1 MIEIIRANNLSAFN
15 LNQKNDAHF
24 LDDRRSDRNDRHKT
38 SVRSKNSEF
47 FKTKDAREVMARV
60 VQDVSKNFT
69 FSDTSNLF
77 GCFNPTENVQEII
90 ERQNFV
96 KNISK
101 EVENNSFA
109 EIRIGKKT
117 WRPPYSVIVVT
128 EDEKDYMSL
137 QKSGCPVKLILN
149 DQDVKDLEDMDVVQV
164 LNCENYNMALER
176 LPQTVF
182 LNSVDEAYLE
192 KYVETLSQWKEIIFK
207 LNSMKLE
214 SEFRKV
220 VNEVNN
226 LMHLTNSK
234 KSEKIS
240 VERVNEALQEIRE
253 DIAKIVKEMTISG
266 SSLVEVISKGLIP
279 EELKIVVSK
288 AIQKTGLPSELFFK
302 TLPVTIDEHELNKL
316 MRKQEFKEFS
326 SVAEKIKLNS
336 KNLVKLPEKLKL
348 IDEYLLIHD
357 FKAGI
362 KSWCSDKTDFPMISE
377 TFHLEES
384 YNLFLK
390 NPQGIKFN
398 LDTENKCSIL
408 TGANS
413 GGKTTLLEHA
423 LQIVSCLHLGL
434 PMKGLSKSPL
444 FSEVYYFAKNK
455 GSMSKGA
462 FETLLTQMSEIKPGK
477 KTLILADEIE
487 AVTEPGVAGKMI
499 CATVDYFVKKNCF
512 MIVATHLGQ
521 EIVQNLPEFAR
532 VDGIEAKGLSEEN
545 ELIVDHNPVLGKL
558 ANSTPELII
567 EKMAKSIGGDYFNF
581 LHQNIVKNK
590 SKK

>member
-1 MIEIIRANNLSAFN
+1 MIKLIRENGLSAFN
-15 LNQKNDAHF
+15 LN
-24 LDDRRSDRNDRHKT
+24 KT

-47 FKTKDAREVMARV
+47 FKTKDAREVMSRV
-60 VQDVSKNFT
+60 VQDISKNFY

-77 GCFNPTENVQEII
+77 GCFSPTEDEKEII
-90 ERQNFV
+90 NRQNFIRGISNEI
-96 KNISK
+96 KNDL
-101 EVENNSFA
+101 FA
-109 EIRIGKKT
+109 DFKIGKKT

-182 LNSVDEAYLE
+182 LNSSDEAYLE
-192 KYVETLSQWKEIIFK
+192 KYVEILSQWNDLILK
-207 LNSMKLE
+207 LDSMNLD
-214 SEFRKV
+214 SELRTV
-220 VNEVNN
+220 VDEVKS

-240 VERVNEALQEIRE
+240 VERVNEALHEIRE
-253 DIAKIVKEMTISG
+253 DISQVVKEMTISG
-266 SSLVEVISKGLIP
+266 SSLVEMISKGLIP

-302 TLPVTIDEHELNKL
+302 TIPVTVDEHELNKL

-326 SVAEKIKLNS
+326 NVAEEIKLNS
-336 KNLVKLPEKLKL
+336 KKLIKLPEKLKL

-357 FKAGI
+357 FKAGV
-362 KSWCSDKTDFPMISE
+362 KLWCADKYDFPEISDKL
-377 TFHLEES
+377 HLEES
-384 YNLFLK
+384 RNIFLK
-390 NPQGIKFN
+390 NPQAINFN
-398 LDTENKCSIL
+398 LNKENRCSIL

-434 PMKGLSKSPL
+434 PMRGKSKSPL

-462 FETLLTQMSEIKPGK
+462 FETLLTQMSEIKTGNR
-477 KTLILADEIE
+477 TLILADEIE
-487 AVTEPGVAGKMI
+487 AVTEPGVAGKTI
-499 CATVDYFVKKNCF
+499 TLSRKTV
-512 MIVATHLGQ
+512 
-521 EIVQNLPEFAR
+521 
-532 VDGIEAKGLSEEN
+532 S
-545 ELIVDHNPVLGKL
+545 
-558 ANSTPELII
+558 
-567 EKMAKSIGGDYFNF
+567 
-581 LHQNIVKNK
+581 
-590 SKK
+590 

>member
-1 MIEIIRANNLSAFN
+1 MISMIRENNLSAFN
-15 LNQKNDAHF
+15 LN
-24 LDDRRSDRNDRHKT
+24 KT

-47 FKTKDAREVMARV
+47 FKTKDAREVMSRV
-60 VQDVSKNFT
+60 VQDVSKNFA
-69 FSDTSNLF
+69 FADTANLF
-77 GCFNPTENVQEII
+77 GCFNFTENVQKII

-96 KNISK
+96 KNI
-101 EVENNSFA
+101 NSDFKNDSFSQ
-109 EIRIGKKT
+109 IKIGKKT

-128 EDEKDYMSL
+128 EDEMDYMAL
-137 QKSGCPVKLILN
+137 QKSGCPVKLIIN

-164 LNCENYNMALER
+164 LNCENYNLALER

-182 LNSVDEAYLE
+182 LNSSEEAYLE
-192 KYVETLSQWKEIIFK
+192 KYVEILSQWKDII
-207 LNSMKLE
+207 LQLDSMNLE
-214 SEFRKV
+214 TEFRNI
-220 VNEVNN
+220 VNEVKT
-226 LMHLTNSK
+226 LLPLTESK
-234 KSEKIS
+234 KSEKITS
-240 VERVNEALQEIRE
+240 ERVNAGLHEIRE
-253 DIAKIVKEMTISG
+253 EIARVVKEMTISG
-266 SSLVEVISKGLIP
+266 SSLVEVISKGMIP

-288 AIQKTGLPSELFFK
+288 AIQKTNLPSELFFK
-302 TLPVTIDEHELNKL
+302 TLPVTIDEQEMNKL
-316 MRKQEFKEFS
+316 LRKQEFREFS
-326 SVAEKIKLNS
+326 SVAEEIKLNS
-336 KNLVKLPEKLKL
+336 KKLIKLPEKLKL

-357 FKAGI
+357 FKSGI
-362 KSWCSDKTDFPMISE
+362 KSWSLGKTEFPEISD

-384 YNLFLK
+384 KNLFLK
-390 NPQGIKFN
+390 NPQAINFN
-398 LDTENKCSIL
+398 LTLENRCSIL

-434 PMKGLSKSPL
+434 PMDGKSKSPL

-462 FETLLTQMSEIKPGK
+462 FETLLTQMSEIRPGNR
-477 KTLILADEIE
+477 TLILADEIE

-499 CATVDYFVKKNCF
+499 CATVDYFIKKNCF

-521 EIVQNLPEFAR
+521 EIVQNLPDFAR
-532 VDGIEAKGLSEEN
+532 VDGIEARGLSEEN

-581 LHQNIVKNK
+581 IFNQIKKN
-590 SKK
+590 

>member
-1 MIEIIRANNLSAFN
+1 MEKEMIKLIRENGLSAFN
-15 LNQKNDAHF
+15 LN
-24 LDDRRSDRNDRHKT
+24 KT
-38 SVRSKNSEF
+38 SVRSKNSDF
-47 FKTKDAREVMARV
+47 FKTKDAREVMSKV
-60 VQDVSKNFT
+60 VQDVSKNFA
-69 FSDTSNLF
+69 FADTANLF
-77 GCFNPTENVQEII
+77 GCFVPTESEKEVN

-96 KNISK
+96 RQISK
-101 EVENNSFA
+101 DIENNSFDNFK
-109 EIRIGKKT
+109 IGKKT

-128 EDEKDYMSL
+128 EDDKDYMAL
-137 QKSGCPVKLILN
+137 QKSGCPVKIVLN

-192 KYVETLSQWKEIIFK
+192 KYVEVLSQWKELII
-207 LNSMKLE
+207 KLE
-214 SEFRKV
+214 PMVLDSEFRIIV
-220 VNEVNN
+220 DEVKS
-226 LMHLTNSK
+226 LLFLTNSK

-240 VERVNEALQEIRE
+240 PERVNEALYQIRE
-253 DIAKIVKEMTISG
+253 DISQVVKQMTISG
-266 SSLVEVISKGLIP
+266 SSLVEMISKGLIP
-279 EELKIVVSK
+279 EELKTVVSK
-288 AIQKTGLPSELFFK
+288 AIEKTGLPSELFFK

-316 MRKQEFKEFS
+316 MRKQDFKEFS
-326 SVAEKIKLNS
+326 SVAEEIKLNS
-336 KNLVKLPEKLKL
+336 KKLIKLPEKLRL
-348 IDEYLLIHD
+348 IEEFLLIHD

-362 KSWCSDKTDFPMISE
+362 KSWCADKFDFPEISE
-377 TFHLEES
+377 ILHLEES
-384 YNLFLK
+384 KNLFLK
-390 NPQGIKFN
+390 NPQAINFN
-398 LDTENKCSIL
+398 LNQENRCSVL

-413 GGKTTLLEHA
+413 GGKTTLLEHT
-423 LQIVSCLHLGL
+423 LQVVSCLHLGL
-434 PMKGLSKSPL
+434 PMMGKSKSPL

-462 FETLLTQMSEIKPGK
+462 FETLLTQMSEIKPGN

-581 LHQNIVKNK
+581 LYFSVKKN
-590 SKK
+590 